1 MQPFRQRK
9 VIRAGAIACLL
20 IVQIIAVARGYFGAQ
35 AQGYFGARAQASA
48 TSATQWYG
56 VNLSGMEFTDHT
68 TPGIYDKDYTMPTA
82 QEVAY
87 YAGKGLR
94 LIRLPLLWERMQDGL
109 YGPLDAANIARV
121 DSLVNAAAANN
132 AEVLL
137 DIHNYGQYVA
147 NGSGSLVGSTQ
158 IPSSAFV
165 DLWGK
170 LAAHFA
176 GRPGLYGYDLMNEPR
191 ESSWPQDAQAA
202 LNAIRQSDRTSA
214 VVVEAYV
221 GCNPPSFTVADP
233 ANNLVYSE
241 HCYFDGNNSGTYPV
255 PYDQQSNAS
264 ATIGVARV
272 TPFITWLRANHARG
286 LLGEFGIPN
295 ADGAN
300 PSDNDREWLTVL
312 DNFLA
317 TLKSSSDVIVGVTYW
332 GGGPWWGGYP
342 LSTEPGNL
350 GQSTPQDA
358 IQMSVLEK
366 YTTTTSAA
374 APATA
379 SPTATLVPPSATA
392 PNVPPSNT
400 PVPPS
405 NTLVP
410 PSNTPAPPSNTPA
423 PPSNTPAPNRSMTA
437 SPTATLVPPSATAPN
452 MPPSNTPVPPSATAP
467 NIPPSNTPAPITR
480 PVTNGP
486 VTNKPAPAPAPLFAT
501 GFEGGAPQPTWTN
514 TIDGGGYPA
523 GGVANIAGIC
533 CGLSGP
539 EAGMRVEAAHTGGAA
554 LMYSGQDT
562 SAGTSYAYAKVFDL
576 SGKRIVV
583 GPSTTLSYWIY
594 PQSGHTSPVAVGG
607 ANSTCV
613 SVDLIFTDGH
623 NLRDSGAV
631 DQNGKRLHPAA
642 QCGHLTPDA
651 WNHVTSVIGAK
662 VAGKTIARLDVGY
675 DQPANTGGYR
685 GYIDDLS
692 IHN

>member
-56 VNLSGMEFTDHT
+56 VNLSGMEFADHT

-374 APATA
+374 APAAA

-405 NTLVP
+405 NTPVP
-410 PSNTPAPPSNTPA
+410 PSNTPVPPSNTPV

-452 MPPSNTPVPPSATAP
+452 IPPSNTPVPPSATAP
-467 NIPPSNTPAPITR
+467 NIPLSNTPAPITR

-607 ANSTCV
+607 ANSTCAA
-613 SVDLIFTDGH
+613 VDLIFADGS

-631 DQNGKRLHPAA
+631 DQNGNRLHPAA
-642 QCGHLTPDA
+642 QCGHLTLDA

>member
-20 IVQIIAVARGYFGAQ
+20 IVQIIAVARGYFGTQ
-35 AQGYFGARAQASA
+35 AQGYFGAHAQASA

-56 VNLSGMEFTDHT
+56 VNLSGMEFADHT

-121 DSLVNAAAANN
+121 DSLLNAAAANN

-147 NGSGSLVGSTQ
+147 NGSGSLVGSAQ
-158 IPSSAFV
+158 VPSSAFV

-202 LNAIRQSDRTSA
+202 LNVIRQSDRTSA

-264 ATIGVARV
+264 PTIGVARV

-312 DNFLA
+312 DNFLT
-317 TLKSSSDVIVGVTYW
+317 TLKSSSDVIVGATYW
-332 GGGPWWGGYP
+332 AGGPWWGGYP
-342 LSTEPGNL
+342 LATEPGNI
-350 GQSTPQDA
+350 GQTTPQDA
-358 IQMSVLEK
+358 IQMSVLGK

-374 APATA
+374 AT
-379 SPTATLVPPSATA
+379 
-392 PNVPPSNT
+392 
-400 PVPPS
+400 
-405 NTLVP
+405 
-410 PSNTPAPPSNTPA
+410 
-423 PPSNTPAPNRSMTA
+423 MTA

-452 MPPSNTPVPPSATAP
+452 MPPSSTPVPPSSTPVPPSSTPVPPSSTPVPPSSTPVPPSATAPNMPPTSTPVPPSATAP
-467 NIPPSNTPAPITR
+467 NIPPSTPITQ

-523 GGVANIAGIC
+523 GGGANVASIC
-533 CGLSGP
+533 CRLSGP
-539 EAGMRVEAAHTGGAA
+539 EAVVRAEVAHTGGAA

-562 SAGTSYAYAKVFDL
+562 SAGTSYAYEKVFDL
-576 SGKRIVV
+576 SGKNIVV

-594 PQSGHTSPVAVGG
+594 PQSGRTSPVAIGG

-613 SVDLIFTDGH
+613 AVDLIFADGH

-662 VAGKTIARLDVGY
+662 VTGKTIARLDVGY

>member
-392 PNVPPSNT
+392 PNMPPSNT

-405 NTLVP
+405 NTPV
-410 PSNTPAPPSNTPA
+410 

>member
-392 PNVPPSNT
+392 PNMPPSNT

-405 NTLVP
+405 NTPV
-410 PSNTPAPPSNTPA
+410 

-452 MPPSNTPVPPSATAP
+452 MPPSNTPV
-467 NIPPSNTPAPITR
+467 PPSNTPAPITR